1 MKKVISIALL
11 CMLLCGCAHPTQT
24 IRPSESNVTNMVT
37 LIPTDTA
44 SPSAEIP
51 TPTPSPTPSLVPGNT
66 QSVEPGPSAT
76 EEIDP
81 QESETA
87 SAGIVTAQPNT
98 PTPTPTV
105 TPTATPT
112 VKPVGNK
119 VLEDFETGSATECVR
134 SVDWPSVGFG
144 FITNPIIS
152 IADVGY
158 EDGSALK
165 VKLPDSGAWAQNFY
179 IENDKVISAF
189 TSQRKYFRVYVSNQT
204 GGTVGIGVAIF
215 TADNKKACYAA
226 NSAVAYDVNGNKKTF
241 EVGDPSDM
249 GNGVPSA
256 VLVEDGFEGWIA
268 FDAGIITNYWSD
280 PIVTD
285 TKRVEQICIDV
296 RPENFVDGSYYA
308 IDDICFATEPYEK
321 KEVAPE
327 PTPETTP
334 DPDAF
339 EIIGPAAGS
348 VDIYKGESTDLLIGI
363 DQFGR
368 TFDVQVGEKK
378 DKQVGMFFW
387 LWNGFHRMHN
397 QQNDN
402 YDATK
407 ILAKYGKDVL
417 FKQDVPGVSPL
428 YQFHFWGEPLWGYYD
443 ERDEWVIRRQM
454 ELLTNA
460 GVDFIVFDTTNG
472 WSYSDVYMRIC
483 KVISQMINDGADP
496 PRIAFYTHSLSLMV
510 INEVYRDLYKKN
522 LYPETWYYLD
532 GKPLIIG
539 YTTPEDDMKEAASR
553 GDTSYNAYNYRL
565 SSEIL
570 NFFTFKFPQWPSEPF
585 YANGFP
591 WIEWKYPQP
600 MHNGVMNVSVA
611 SHPMVPM
618 SFSLTRDNWTNWGRG
633 YNVTTKKNVSADA
646 EKGTFFQSQW
656 ETVFKNDPD
665 IVFVD
670 GWNEWIA
677 IKSPYDGE
685 YMLCDAAS
693 MEYSRDIEM
702 MKGGYND
709 AFYIQLVKNI
719 RKYKGKSLT
728 GEVSSTQKTI
738 DINAGVSQWSSV
750 NSVYK
755 GVAQTSI
762 ARNHASAGNPN
773 VIYKQAAARNNIQQV
788 KVTRDSDNFYFLIE
802 CKSNITGSGEE
813 FMNLFIGTGELSDK
827 GWNGYEYV
835 INRSINGSD
844 STILKLKSDF
854 SGTSVGTA
862 KVNVTGKYMQIAVPR
877 SAIGM
882 EDSNSFY
889 FKVADNI
896 TDPADIM
903 DYYVSGKSF
912 PLGRLSYRY
921 LG

>member
-1 MKKVISIALL
+1 M
-11 CMLLCGCAHPTQT
+11 GGGT
-24 IRPSESNVTNMVT
+24 
-37 LIPTDTA
+37 
-44 SPSAEIP
+44 
-51 TPTPSPTPSLVPGNT
+51 
-66 QSVEPGPSAT
+66 
-76 EEIDP
+76 
-81 QESETA
+81 ETA
-87 SAGIVTAQPNT
+87 L
-98 PTPTPTV
+98 
-105 TPTATPT
+105 
-112 VKPVGNK
+112 
-119 VLEDFETGSATECVR
+119 VLE
-134 SVDWPSVGFG
+134 
-144 FITNPIIS
+144 N
-152 IADVGY
+152 
-158 EDGSALK
+158 
-165 VKLPDSGAWAQNFY
+165 
-179 IENDKVISAF
+179 
-189 TSQRKYFRVYVSNQT
+189 
-204 GGTVGIGVAIF
+204 
-215 TADNKKACYAA
+215 
-226 NSAVAYDVNGNKKTF
+226 
-241 EVGDPSDM
+241 
-249 GNGVPSA
+249 
-256 VLVEDGFEGWIA
+256 GFEGFIA
-268 FDAGIITNYWSD
+268 FDAKELIQYWNDQLITDS
-280 PIVTD
+280 
-285 TKRVEQICIDV
+285 TKVNEICIDV
-296 RPENFVDGSYYA
+296 RPENFTDGAYYA
-308 IDDICFATEPYEK
+308 IDDVCFVKEPFEMLQTS
-321 KEVAPE
+321 PE
-327 PTPETTP
+327 YTP

-407 ILAKYGKDVL
+407 ILSQYGKDVL
-417 FKQDVPGVSPL
+417 FKQDVKESPL

-454 ELLTNA
+454 ELLTDA

-483 KVISQMINDGADP
+483 KVISQMISDGADP
-496 PRIAFYTHSLSLMV
+496 PRIAFYTHSMSLMV
-510 INEVYRDLYKKN
+510 INEVYRDLYKKK

-539 YTTPEDDMKEAASR
+539 YTTVEDDMKEVASR
-553 GDTSYNAYNYRL
+553 GDTSYNANNYKL
-565 SSEIL
+565 SNEIL
-570 NFFTFKFPQWPSEPF
+570 NFFTFRYPQWPSDPV
-585 YANGFP
+585 YDDGFP
-591 WIEWKYPQP
+591 WIEWTYPQP

-618 SFSLTRDNWTNWGRG
+618 SFSITRENWTNWGRG
-633 YNVTTKKNVSADA
+633 YNVNTKKNVSADA

-677 IKSPYDGE
+677 IKSPWDGE

-709 AFYIQLVKNI
+709 AFYIQLVQNI
-719 RKYKGKSLT
+719 RKYKGNSLK

-738 DINAGVSQWSSV
+738 DINAGVKQWDSV
-750 NSVYK
+750 NAVYT

-773 VIYKQAAARNNIQQV
+773 VIYKQAAARNNVQQV
-788 KVTRDSDNFYFLIE
+788 KITRDEQNFYFLIE
-802 CKSNITGSGEE
+802 CRNNITGSGEG
-813 FMNLFIGTGELSDK
+813 FMNLFIGTGELSNK
-827 GWNGYEYV
+827 GWEGYEYV
-835 INRSINGSD
+835 INRSISGNT
-844 STILKLKSDF
+844 STVLKLKSDF
-854 SGTSVGTA
+854 SGVEVGTA
-862 KVNVTGKYMQIAVPR
+862 RINVSGRYMQIEIPR

-882 EDSNSFY
+882 ENSNSLY

-896 TDPADIM
+896 TSPSDIM